1 MTGCCCL
8 FLSENIKS
16 YTQKSGKS
24 FEVSF
29 DLPSDSC
36 FIYFMPKSGNGHM
49 EHTIVTRGRLHFD
62 WFDQECSDFE
72 LLPPCGLVKD
82 DLLPSCSG
90 TFTFKDGNGNTALQA
105 DLEVERE

>member
-1 MTGCCCL
+1 
-8 FLSENIKS
+8 
-16 YTQKSGKS
+16 
-24 FEVSF
+24 
-29 DLPSDSC
+29 
-36 FIYFMPKSGNGHM
+36 M
-49 EHTIVTRGRLHFD
+49 EHTIVTRGRLHYD

-82 DLLPSCSG
+82 ELLPSCSG